1 MSKYDAV
8 LFDFDGTLYD
18 TFLGI
23 ARSYQHALRVC
34 HNREYPDLNEFRKCV
49 GPPLASSFVDFYG
62 VPESEVERTVET
74 FRARYG
80 EKGVLECEPY
90 AGVREM
96 LDRLKAAGLRL
107 AISSSKPEMMIRK
120 ILGADGLLDEFEIIS
135 GLKSELD
142 RHSTKTGAIREAL
155 EFLGVPPERAVM
167 VGDRFYD
174 AEGAQNVGVDFV
186 AALYGFSKDGEFAPY
201 PCICQAETTGA
212 VADCILSANGM

>member
-1 MSKYDAV
+1 MKYQAV

-34 HNREYPDLNEFRKCV
+34 HNRDYPDLNVFRKCV
-49 GPPLASSFVDFYG
+49 GPPLAMSFVEMFG
-62 VPESEVERTVET
+62 VAEEEVEHTVET

-80 EKGVLECEPY
+80 EKGVFECEPY

-96 LDRLKAAGLRL
+96 LSRLRAGGLRL
-107 AISSSKPEMMIRK
+107 AIASSKPEAMIRK
-120 ILGADGLLDEFEIIS
+120 ILGADRLTGDFEVIS

-142 RHSTKTGAIREAL
+142 RHSTKTGSILEAL
-155 EFLGVPPERAVM
+155 DFLRVPPERAAM

-174 AEGAQNVGVDFV
+174 AEGAKNAGTDFV
-186 AALYGFSKDGEFAPY
+186 AALYGFSQPGEFDGY
-201 PCICQAETTGA
+201 PCVCRASTTGE
-212 VADCILSANGM
+212 VADFILAANG